1 MRAACAPAHFFE
13 AVRRQPDNM
22 PGAFGMSRF
31 FFGGRL
37 AFRRSGMYVSPSFDE
52 VKKRP
57 EENMDPF
64 FENDIRI
71 SAGNAAG
78 SEPGVVRFHE

>member
-1 MRAACAPAHFFE
+1 
-13 AVRRQPDNM
+13 
-22 PGAFGMSRF
+22 
-31 FFGGRL
+31 
-37 AFRRSGMYVSPSFDE
+37 MYVSPSFDE